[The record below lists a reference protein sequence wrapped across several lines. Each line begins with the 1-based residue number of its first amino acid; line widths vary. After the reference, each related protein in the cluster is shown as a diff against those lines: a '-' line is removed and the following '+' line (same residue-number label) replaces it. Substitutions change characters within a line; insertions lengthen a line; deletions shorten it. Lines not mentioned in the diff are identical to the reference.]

1 MTMRERLHKKIDG
14 LDDGVLPKL
23 TKVLE
28 DIEAGQDAEAQRTE
42 ETIALWEAFAEPM
55 DDEAAQKKMVEAIEA
70 RSRTMG
76 PVTL

>member
-14 LDDGVLPKL
+14 LDDSVLPKL
-23 TKVLE
+23 AKVLE
-28 DIEAGQDAEAQRTE
+28 DIEAGRDAEAQRTE

-55 DDEAAQKKMVEAIEA
+55 DDEAAQRMMLEAIEA